1 MLRPVEDDALART
14 GGAVVA
20 LGDDGLIAYANAHA
34 LRLLRWS
41 HRLVGQR
48 LGVLVPDRL
57 KQRHRDSFQR
67 FVVTRSRRFPY
78 PKVQPAVGED
88 GQEHAVTVQVL
99 AYRRP
104 DGSLFLCSTMARE
117 GEPAPSLGRVHGHLD
132 ANGYRL
138 LAGDP
143 EAVAPT
149 GEPPDR

>member
-1 MLRPVEDDALART
+1 MLRAAEEAALAKT

-41 HRLVGQR
+41 RRLEGQR
-48 LGVLVPDRL
+48 LSVLVPDRL
-57 KQRHRDSFQR
+57 KERHHDGFQR
-67 FVVTRSRRFPY
+67 FVLARAERFPY
-78 PKVQPAVGED
+78 PKVQPSVGED
-88 GQEHAVTVQVL
+88 GQEHSVTVQVL

-104 DGSLFLCSTMARE
+104 DGSLFLCSTMARG
-117 GEPAPSLGRVHGHLD
+117 GEPAPSLGRAHEHLD

-143 EAVAPT
+143 EAVHPRPEGPA
-149 GEPPDR
+149 